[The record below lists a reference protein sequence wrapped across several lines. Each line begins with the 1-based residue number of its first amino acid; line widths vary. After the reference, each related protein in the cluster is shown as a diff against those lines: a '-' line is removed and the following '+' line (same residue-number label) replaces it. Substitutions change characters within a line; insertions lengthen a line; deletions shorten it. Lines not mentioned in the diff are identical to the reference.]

1 MPALLLRLFLAL
13 YFAHLLTDF
22 LFQTRRMVDA
32 KKRGGVAGYLAHG
45 GVYYLKPSPGST
57 HRKRRVGRG
66 IGSGHG
72 KTAGRGHKGL
82 GARSHGNTPP
92 TYEGGQ
98 MPLQRRLP
106 KQGFR
111 RTLKNQARRNEFAIV
126 NLSRLGDFDEG
137 VTIDAAALV
146 ARGLIPAGRKVK
158 VLGDGD
164 LKSKIK
170 VRADAFSK
178 SALDKIA
185 AVGGFA
191 ELVRPSES

>member
-1 MPALLLRLFLAL
+1 MDLK
-13 YFAHLLTDF
+13 D
-22 LFQTRRMVDA
+22 
-32 KKRGGVAGYLAHG
+32 
-45 GVYYLKPSPGST
+45 LKPSPGST

-92 TYEGGQ
+92 SYEGGQ

-111 RTLKNQARRNEFAIV
+111 RTLKNQARRDEYAIV
-126 NLSRLGDFDEG
+126 NLSRLNDFEEG

-146 ARGLIPAGRKVK
+146 ARGFVSAGRKVK
-158 VLGDGD
+158 VLGDGE
-164 LKSKIK
+164 LKGKIK

-185 AVGGFA
+185 AQGGFA
-191 ELVRPSES
+191 ELVKPSQS

>member
-1 MPALLLRLFLAL
+1 MDLK
-13 YFAHLLTDF
+13 D
-22 LFQTRRMVDA
+22 
-32 KKRGGVAGYLAHG
+32 
-45 GVYYLKPSPGST
+45 LKPSPGST

-92 TYEGGQ
+92 SYEGGQ

-111 RTLKNQARRNEFAIV
+111 RTLKNQARRDEFAIV
-126 NLSRLGDFDEG
+126 NLSRLGDFGEG
-137 VTIDAAALV
+137 VTIDAAALA

-185 AVGGFA
+185 AAGGVA
-191 ELVRPSES
+191 ELVTPTGEAS

>member
-1 MPALLLRLFLAL
+1 MDLK
-13 YFAHLLTDF
+13 D
-22 LFQTRRMVDA
+22 
-32 KKRGGVAGYLAHG
+32 
-45 GVYYLKPSPGST
+45 LKPSPGST

-92 TYEGGQ
+92 SYEGGQ

-111 RTLKNQARRNEFAIV
+111 RTLKNQAR
-126 NLSRLGDFDEG
+126 LGDFEEG

-146 ARGLIPAGRKVK
+146 ARGLVPAGRKVK
-158 VLGDGD
+158 VLGDGE

-185 AVGGFA
+185 AQGGFA
-191 ELVRPSES
+191 ELVKPSQN